1 MALTKITTNIIADD
15 AVTADKIA
23 AGAIDS
29 THVTGLSTSDIS
41 EGTNLYFTDARV
53 GSYLTTN
60 SYATESYVTTAVSN
74 LVDAAPAALDTLNEL
89 AAALGDDANFST
101 TVTNSLAGKL
111 GVSDNAVTASAW
123 QTSRTITLSGDI
135 TGSASIDG
143 SADVTIT
150 TTYSAADDALA
161 FAIALG

>member
-1 MALTKITTNIIADD
+1 M
-15 AVTADKIA
+15 
-23 AGAIDS
+23 
-29 THVTGLSTSDIS
+29 
-41 EGTNLYFTDARV
+41 
-53 GSYLTTN
+53 
-60 SYATESYVTTAVSN
+60 
-74 LVDAAPAALDTLNEL
+74 NEL
-89 AAALGDDANFST
+89 AAALGDDPNFAT

-123 QTSRTITLSGDI
+123 QTPRTITLSGDV

-150 TTYSAADDALA
+150 TTSSAADDALA